1 MYMNTKNILNTIY
14 IRYALNS
21 SKLEL
26 LGWRQRTSF
35 DEGQALE
42 FSWGPRHALV
52 NML

>member
-1 MYMNTKNILNTIY
+1 MYTKTIPNTIY

-42 FSWGPRHALV
+42 FSRGARDMLYLV
-52 NML
+52 CML